1 MEPPSPAFSLIN
13 PDAGGPVIVSVPHAG
28 RDYMPEQLARLRP
41 PPERLRALEDRLVDH
56 LIDGLSDTPILI
68 AHTPRVW
75 IDLNRHEAEIDPG
88 LVEQMTASR
97 LMLTPKVR
105 SGLGLIPRRLA
116 DVGELWRSR
125 LSRTDVERRI
135 ATVHRPYHA
144 ELQRLI
150 QASLVRHTI
159 AVLVDLHSMPPLERF
174 SGELPRVVIGNR
186 YGQSA
191 ALWATASLTATCAR
205 FGLPTA
211 ENTPYAGGYIADR
224 HGSPRTGVH
233 ALQLEIDRSLY
244 LDASLEQVDPAK
256 LVRVQ
261 AFIRAAI
268 ADLARAALDSAL
280 PLAAE

>member
-1 MEPPSPAFSLIN
+1 MAQASLAFVLIN
-13 PDAGGPVIVSVPHAG
+13 PDATGPVIVSVPHAG
-28 RDYMPEQLARLRP
+28 RDYAPEHLTRLRL
-41 PPERLRALEDRLVDH
+41 PPERLRTLEDRLVDQ
-56 LIDGLSDTPILI
+56 LALGLESAPALV
-68 AHTPRVW
+68 ARTPRVW

-88 LVEQMTASR
+88 LVEEMTASR

-116 DVGELWRSR
+116 GAGELWRGRISR
-125 LSRTDVERRI
+125 EDVERRI

-150 QASLVRHTI
+150 EASLARHGV
-159 AVLVDLHSMPPLERF
+159 AVLLDLHSMPPLERP
-174 SGELPRVVIGNR
+174 GQDAARIVIGNR

-191 ALWATASLTATCAR
+191 AAWATASLLGSAAR
-205 FGLPTA
+205 FGFVTA

-224 HGSPRTGVH
+224 HGAPRNGVH

-244 LDASLEQVDPAK
+244 LDAQFEQVAPAR
-256 LVRVQ
+256 LVRAQ
-261 AFIRAAI
+261 AFVRAAVT
-268 ADLARAALDSAL
+268 DLTRAALDSAL